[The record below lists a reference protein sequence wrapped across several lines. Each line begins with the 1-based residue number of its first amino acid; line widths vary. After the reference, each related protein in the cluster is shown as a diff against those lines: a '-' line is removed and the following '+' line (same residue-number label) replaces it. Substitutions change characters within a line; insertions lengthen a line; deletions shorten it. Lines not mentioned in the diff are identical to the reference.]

1 MIGSKISG
9 IEYFLPKKTENKKT
23 LKKDNPKLNVDGVFN
38 KTGINK
44 RYISSTKEDVIN
56 LAEKSVKKLLKNFQI
71 QKLIF

>member
-9 IEYFLPKKTENKKT
+9 IEYFLPKKTENNKT

-44 RYISSTKEDVIN
+44 RYISSTKEDVID
-56 LAEKSVKKLLKNFQI
+56 LAEKSIKNFSKNFQI